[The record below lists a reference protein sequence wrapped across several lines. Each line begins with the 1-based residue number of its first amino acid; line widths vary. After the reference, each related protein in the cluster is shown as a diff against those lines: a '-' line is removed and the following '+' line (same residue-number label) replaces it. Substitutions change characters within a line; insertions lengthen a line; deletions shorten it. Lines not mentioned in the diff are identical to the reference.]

1 VAGQRNR
8 ARVPLWFGATSF
20 MIYNRRAA
28 NCNRQLLMQRW
39 AKPLG
44 GAYPALFL
52 LLAINLF
59 NYIDRQILAAVE
71 PDIRASFFSA
81 NDVNAMTK
89 TGFLGVAFFVT
100 YMVSAPILGLL
111 ADRISRWL
119 IIGSAVILWSLASG
133 GSGLAATFA
142 ILFATRIF
150 VGIGEGGYGP
160 AAPTIL
166 SDLFPI
172 ETRGRIM
179 AIFCAAIPVGSALG
193 YVIGGLIGAH
203 LGWRWAFY
211 LVTPP
216 GLLLGLLCFWQRDP
230 RVTADRLA
238 QKSPRRS
245 IRDYIRLFRTRSYL
259 INCVAMTLMTFVQGG
274 LGFWASAYLRYR
286 NQSPDVGMTIFG
298 LITVV
303 AGLVATLLGGV
314 IADKLRPRF
323 RGSYFW
329 VSGIGM
335 LLACPF
341 FIATLYIPFPAA
353 WVTMFVAIFFLFLNT
368 GPSNTA
374 LANVSLPAVRAT
386 AFAAN
391 IFTVHALGDV
401 QAFWLLGYIGGHTN
415 MHKAFLFVSGIIL
428 LSGVAWLI
436 GVKYLPADTA
446 AVETGGT
453 T

>member
-1 VAGQRNR
+1 MSG
-8 ARVPLWFGATSF
+8 ART
-20 MIYNRRAA
+20 
-28 NCNRQLLMQRW
+28 
-39 AKPLG
+39 
-44 GAYPALFL
+44 ALFL

-59 NYIDRQILAAVE
+59 NYIDRQVLAALE
-71 PDIRASFFSA
+71 PDIRTTFFA
-81 NDVNAMTK
+81 PDDVNAMTK
-89 TGFLGVAFFVT
+89 TGLLGDAFFVT

-119 IIGSAVILWSLASG
+119 IVGSAVILWSLASG

-142 ILFATRIF
+142 ILFATRVC

-193 YVIGGLIGAH
+193 YVVGGLIGAH
-203 LGWRWAFY
+203 FGWRWAFY
-211 LVTPP
+211 LVAPP

-230 RVTADRLA
+230 RFAAGHLA

-245 IRDYIRLFRTRSYL
+245 LRAYLNLFRTRSFL
-259 INCVAMTLMTFVQGG
+259 INCVAMTLMTFVTGG
-274 LGFWASAYLRYR
+274 LGFWVPAYLRYR

-303 AGLVATLLGGV
+303 AGLVSTLLGGI
-314 IADKLRPRF
+314 IADRLRSRF
-323 RGSYFW
+323 AGSYFW

-335 LLACPF
+335 LIACPF
-341 FIATLYIPFPAA
+341 FIATLYVPFPAA
-353 WVTMFVAIFFLFLNT
+353 WITMFLAIFFLFLNT

-386 AFAAN
+386 AFAVN
-391 IFTVHALGDV
+391 IFVIHAFGDV

-415 MHKAFLFVSGIIL
+415 MHMAFLFVSGIIL

-446 AVETGGT
+446 AVEAQN
-453 T
+453 

>member
-1 VAGQRNR
+1 MESASKTPLSG
-8 ARVPLWFGATSF
+8 ART
-20 MIYNRRAA
+20 
-28 NCNRQLLMQRW
+28 
-39 AKPLG
+39 
-44 GAYPALFL
+44 ALFL

-59 NYIDRQILAAVE
+59 NYIDRQILAALE
-71 PDIRASFFSA
+71 PDIRASFFAA

-89 TGFLGVAFFVT
+89 TGLLGDAFFVT

-111 ADRISRWL
+111 ADRFSRWI

-142 ILFATRIF
+142 ILFATRIC

-211 LVTPP
+211 LVAPP
-216 GLLLGLLCFWQRDP
+216 GLLLGLLCFRQRDP
-230 RVTADRLA
+230 RADANHLV
-238 QKSPRRS
+238 QKSSRRS
-245 IRDYIRLFRTRSYL
+245 ISDYLNLFRTRSYL
-259 INCVAMTLMTFVQGG
+259 INCIAMTLMTFVTGG
-274 LGFWASAYLRYR
+274 LGFWVPAYLRYR
-286 NQSPDVGMTIFG
+286 NQSPAVGMTIFG

-303 AGLVATLLGGV
+303 AGLISTLLGGV
-314 IADKLRPRF
+314 IADRLRSRF
-323 RGSYFW
+323 AGSYFW

-335 LLACPF
+335 LIACPIF
-341 FIATLYIPFPAA
+341 VVALYIPFPAA
-353 WVTMFVAIFFLFLNT
+353 WIAMFVAIFFLFLNT

-374 LANVSLPAVRAT
+374 LANVSLPSVRAT
-386 AFAAN
+386 AFAVN
-391 IFTVHALGDV
+391 ILVIHALGDV
-401 QAFWLLGYIGGHTN
+401 QAFWLLGYIGGHAN
-415 MHKAFLFVSGIIL
+415 MHVAFLFVSGIIF
-428 LSGVAWLI
+428 LSGLAWLV

-446 AVETGGT
+446 AVETAGT

>member
-1 VAGQRNR
+1 
-8 ARVPLWFGATSF
+8 
-20 MIYNRRAA
+20 MIYNRRAP
-28 NCNRQLLMQRW
+28 NCNPQLSMQPS
-39 AKPLG
+39 AQKPIS
-44 GAYPALFL
+44 GARSALFL

-59 NYIDRQILAAVE
+59 NYIDRQILAALE
-71 PDIRASFFSA
+71 PDIRATFFA
-81 NDVNAMTK
+81 PDDVNRMTK
-89 TGFLGVAFFVT
+89 TGLLGVAFFVT
-100 YMVSAPILGLL
+100 YMISAPVLGFL
-111 ADRISRWL
+111 ADRISRW
-119 IIGSAVILWSLASG
+119 IIVGIAVILWSLASG
-133 GSGLAATFA
+133 ASGLAATFG
-142 ILFATRIF
+142 ILFVTRIF

-193 YVIGGLIGAH
+193 YVIGGSIGAH

-230 RVTADRLA
+230 RGAADDLV
-238 QKSPRRS
+238 QDTPRRS
-245 IRDYIRLFRTRSYL
+245 IRDYLNLFRTRSYL
-259 INCVAMTLMTFVQGG
+259 INCIAQTLMTFVVGG
-274 LGFWASAYLRYR
+274 LGFWVPAYLRYR
-286 NQSPDVGMTIFG
+286 DQSSDAGMTIFG

-303 AGLVATLLGGV
+303 AGLVSTLLGGV
-314 IADKLRPRF
+314 IADKLRSRF
-323 RGSYFW
+323 AGSYFW

-335 LLACPF
+335 LIACPF
-341 FIATLYIPFPAA
+341 FIVSLYVPFPAA
-353 WVTMFVAIFFLFLNT
+353 WIPMFLAIFFLFLNT

-391 IFTVHALGDV
+391 IFIIHAFGDV

-415 MHKAFLFVSGIIL
+415 MHVAFLFVSGIIF
-428 LSGVAWLI
+428 LSGLAWLA

-446 AVETGGT
+446 AVEHAESGSA
-453 T
+453 

>member
-1 VAGQRNR
+1 MEPVVKKPMSG
-8 ARVPLWFGATSF
+8 ARS
-20 MIYNRRAA
+20 
-28 NCNRQLLMQRW
+28 
-39 AKPLG
+39 
-44 GAYPALFL
+44 ALFL

-59 NYIDRQILAAVE
+59 NYIDRQILAALE
-71 PDIRASFFSA
+71 PDIRANFFAAS
-81 NDVNAMTK
+81 DVNAMTK
-89 TGFLGVAFFVT
+89 TGLLGDAFFVT
-100 YMVSAPILGLL
+100 YMLSAPILGLL
-111 ADRISRWL
+111 ADRFSRW
-119 IIGSAVILWSLASG
+119 IIVGSAVILWSLASG

-142 ILFATRIF
+142 ILFVTRVC

-211 LVTPP
+211 LVAPP
-216 GLLLGLLCFWQRDP
+216 GLLLGLLCFRQRDP
-230 RVTADRLA
+230 RADARHLS

-245 IRDYIRLFRTRSYL
+245 ISDYLNLFRTRSYL
-259 INCVAMTLMTFVQGG
+259 INCIAMTLMTFVTGG
-274 LGFWASAYLRYR
+274 LGFWVPAYLRYR
-286 NQSPDVGMTIFG
+286 NQSPAVGMTIFG

-303 AGLVATLLGGV
+303 AGLVSTLLGGV
-314 IADKLRPRF
+314 IADRLRSRF
-323 RGSYFW
+323 AGSYFW

-335 LLACPF
+335 LIACPF
-341 FIATLYIPFPAA
+341 FVATLYTPFPAA
-353 WVTMFVAIFFLFLNT
+353 WLPMFFAIFFLFVNT

-374 LANVSLPAVRAT
+374 LANVALPAVRAT
-386 AFAAN
+386 AFAVN
-391 IFTVHALGDV
+391 ILVIHALGDV

-415 MHKAFLFVSGIIL
+415 MHVAFLFVSGIIF
-428 LSGVAWLI
+428 LSGLTWLI

-446 AVETGGT
+446 AVESQTAE
-453 T
+453 

>member
-1 VAGQRNR
+1 MSG
-8 ARVPLWFGATSF
+8 ART
-20 MIYNRRAA
+20 
-28 NCNRQLLMQRW
+28 
-39 AKPLG
+39 
-44 GAYPALFL
+44 ALFL

-59 NYIDRQILAAVE
+59 NYIDRQVLAALE
-71 PDIRASFFSA
+71 PDIRTTFFA
-81 NDVNAMTK
+81 PDDVNAMTK
-89 TGFLGVAFFVT
+89 TGLLGDAFFVT

-119 IIGSAVILWSLASG
+119 IVGSAVILWSLASG

-142 ILFATRIF
+142 ILFATRVC

-193 YVIGGLIGAH
+193 YVVGGLIGAH
-203 LGWRWAFY
+203 FGWRWAFY
-211 LVTPP
+211 LVAPP
-216 GLLLGLLCFWQRDP
+216 GLLLGLLSFWQRDP
-230 RVTADRLA
+230 RFAAGHLA

-245 IRDYIRLFRTRSYL
+245 LRAYLNLFRTRSFL
-259 INCVAMTLMTFVQGG
+259 INCVAMTLMTFVTGG
-274 LGFWASAYLRYR
+274 LGFWVPAYLRYR

-303 AGLVATLLGGV
+303 AGLVSTLLGGI
-314 IADKLRPRF
+314 IADRLRSRF
-323 RGSYFW
+323 AGSYFW

-335 LLACPF
+335 LIACPF
-341 FIATLYIPFPAA
+341 FIATLYVPFPAA
-353 WVTMFVAIFFLFLNT
+353 WITMFLAIFFLFLNT

-386 AFAAN
+386 AFAVN
-391 IFTVHALGDV
+391 IFVIHAFGDV

-415 MHKAFLFVSGIIL
+415 MHMAFLFVSGIIL

-446 AVETGGT
+446 AVEAQN
-453 T
+453 

>member
-1 VAGQRNR
+1 MIG
-8 ARVPLWFGATSF
+8 ARGAV
-20 MIYNRRAA
+20 
-28 NCNRQLLMQRW
+28 
-39 AKPLG
+39 
-44 GAYPALFL
+44 FL

-59 NYIDRQILAAVE
+59 NYIDRQVLAAVE
-71 PDIRASFFSA
+71 PDIRATFFAA

-89 TGFLGVAFFVT
+89 TGLLGDAFFVT
-100 YMVSAPILGLL
+100 YMVSAPLLGLL
-111 ADRISRWL
+111 ADRFSRWI

-142 ILFATRIF
+142 ILFATRVF

-172 ETRGRIM
+172 ETRGRMM
-179 AIFCAAIPVGSALG
+179 AIFYTAIPVGSALG
-193 YVIGGLIGAH
+193 YVVGGLIGAKF
-203 LGWRWAFY
+203 GWRWAFY
-211 LVTPP
+211 LVAPP

-230 RVTADRLA
+230 RVGADHLV
-238 QKSPRRS
+238 QKSTRRT
-245 IRDYIRLFRTRSYL
+245 IRDYLNLFRTRSYL
-259 INCVAMTLMTFVQGG
+259 INCIAQTLMTFVTGG
-274 LGFWASAYLRYR
+274 LGFWVPAYLRYR
-286 NQSPDVGMTIFG
+286 HQSSDVGMTIFG

-303 AGLVATLLGGV
+303 AGLVSTLLGGV
-314 IADKLRPRF
+314 VADKLRSRLPS
-323 RGSYFW
+323 SYFW

-335 LLACPF
+335 LIACPI
-341 FIATLYIPFPAA
+341 FIISLYIPFPAA
-353 WVTMFVAIFFLFLNT
+353 WIAMFFAIFFLFLNT

-391 IFTVHALGDV
+391 IFFIHAFGDV

-415 MHKAFLFVSGIIL
+415 MHVAFLFVSGIIF

-446 AVETGGT
+446 AVEAAGT
-453 T
+453 S

>member
-1 VAGQRNR
+1 
-8 ARVPLWFGATSF
+8 
-20 MIYNRRAA
+20 MIYNRSRA
-28 NCNRQLLMQRW
+28 NCNRQLLMQP
-39 AKPLG
+39 AANKAVS
-44 GAYPALFL
+44 GARSALFL

-59 NYIDRQILAAVE
+59 NYIDRQVLAALE
-71 PDIRASFFSA
+71 PDIRASFFA
-81 NDVNAMTK
+81 AGDMNAMWK
-89 TGFLGVAFFVT
+89 TGLLGDAFFVT
-100 YMVSAPILGLL
+100 YMISAPILGLL

-133 GSGLAATFA
+133 GSGLAATFS

-166 SDLFPI
+166 ADRFPI

-179 AIFCAAIPVGSALG
+179 SIFYSAIPVGSALG
-193 YVIGGLIGAH
+193 YVIGGVIGAH
-203 LGWRWAFY
+203 WGWRWAFY

-230 RVTADRLA
+230 RIAAYRLS

-245 IRDYIRLFRTRSYL
+245 IRDYLRLFRTRSYL
-259 INCVAMTLMTFVQGG
+259 INCVAQTLMTFVTGG
-274 LGFWASAYLRYR
+274 LGFWAAAYLRYR
-286 NQSPDVGMTIFG
+286 NQSPEVGMTIFG

-303 AGLVATLLGGV
+303 AGLVSTLLGGV
-314 IADKLRPRF
+314 IADKLRSRF
-323 RGSYFW
+323 AGSYFW

-335 LLACPF
+335 LIACPF
-341 FIATLYIPFPAA
+341 FIATLYTPFPAA
-353 WVTMFVAIFFLFLNT
+353 WVPMFFAIFFLFVNT

-386 AFAAN
+386 AFAVN
-391 IFTVHALGDV
+391 ILVIHALGDV

-415 MHKAFLFVSGIIL
+415 MHVAFLFVSGVIF
-428 LSGVAWLI
+428 LSGLVWLM
-436 GVKYLPADTA
+436 GVKYLPGDTA
-446 AVETGGT
+446 AVESRSAA
-453 T
+453 

>member
-1 VAGQRNR
+1 MQSVSKALPTG
-8 ARVPLWFGATSF
+8 ARS
-20 MIYNRRAA
+20 
-28 NCNRQLLMQRW
+28 
-39 AKPLG
+39 
-44 GAYPALFL
+44 ALFL

-59 NYIDRQILAAVE
+59 NYIDRQILAALE
-71 PDIRASFFSA
+71 PDIRATFFA
-81 NDVNAMTK
+81 VGDVNAMTK
-89 TGFLGVAFFVT
+89 TGFLGDAFFVT
-100 YMVSAPILGLL
+100 YMLSAPILGLL
-111 ADRISRWL
+111 ADRFSRW
-119 IIGSAVILWSLASG
+119 IIVGCAVILWSLASG

-142 ILFATRIF
+142 ILFATRVC

-179 AIFCAAIPVGSALG
+179 AIFYAAIPVGSALG

-211 LVTPP
+211 LVAPP

-230 RVTADRLA
+230 RVAANHLV
-238 QKSPRRS
+238 QKSSRRS
-245 IRDYIRLFRTRSYL
+245 MGDYLNLFRTRSYL
-259 INCVAMTLMTFVQGG
+259 INCIAMTLMTFVTGG
-274 LGFWASAYLRYR
+274 LGFWVPAYLRYR
-286 NQSPDVGMTIFG
+286 NQSPAVGMTIFG

-303 AGLVATLLGGV
+303 AGLVSTLLGGV
-314 IADKLRPRF
+314 VADRLRSRLP
-323 RGSYFW
+323 GSYFW

-335 LLACPF
+335 LIACPIF
-341 FIATLYIPFPAA
+341 VVALYIPFPAA
-353 WVTMFVAIFFLFLNT
+353 WVAMFLAIFFLFLNT

-386 AFAAN
+386 AFAVN
-391 IFTVHALGDV
+391 ILVIHALGDV

-415 MHKAFLFVSGIIL
+415 MHVAFLVVSGIIFA
-428 LSGVAWLI
+428 SGLAWLL

-446 AVETGGT
+446 AVETAET
-453 T
+453 A

>member
-1 VAGQRNR
+1 
-8 ARVPLWFGATSF
+8 
-20 MIYNRRAA
+20 MIYNRHAA
-28 NCNRQLLMQRW
+28 NCNPQLSMEPSAQ
-39 AKPLG
+39 KPIS
-44 GAYPALFL
+44 GARSALFL

-59 NYIDRQILAAVE
+59 NYIDRQVLAAVE
-71 PDIRASFFSA
+71 PDIRATFFA
-81 NDVNAMTK
+81 PDDVNRMTK
-89 TGFLGVAFFVT
+89 TGLLAVAFFVT
-100 YMVSAPILGLL
+100 YMISAPVLGFL
-111 ADRISRWL
+111 ADRISRWM
-119 IIGSAVILWSLASG
+119 IVGVAVILWSLASG
-133 GSGLAATFA
+133 ASGLAATFG

-230 RVTADRLA
+230 RGEPDDLA
-238 QKSPRRS
+238 QDMPRRS
-245 IRDYIRLFRTRSYL
+245 IRDYLNLFRTRSYL
-259 INCVAMTLMTFVQGG
+259 INCIAQTLMTFVVGG
-274 LGFWASAYLRYR
+274 LGFWVPAYLHYR
-286 NQSPDVGMTIFG
+286 NQSSDVGMTIFG

-303 AGLVATLLGGV
+303 AGLVSTLLGGF
-314 IADKLRPRF
+314 IADKLRSRF
-323 RGSYFW
+323 AGSYFW

-335 LLACPF
+335 LIACPF
-341 FIATLYIPFPAA
+341 FIVSLYTPFPAA
-353 WVTMFVAIFFLFLNT
+353 WIPMFLAIFFLFLNT

-391 IFTVHALGDV
+391 IFIIHAFGDV

-415 MHKAFLFVSGIIL
+415 MHVAFLFVSGIIF
-428 LSGVAWLI
+428 LSGLVWLI

-446 AVETGGT
+446 AVENRTG
-453 T
+453 

>member
-1 VAGQRNR
+1 
-8 ARVPLWFGATSF
+8 
-20 MIYNRRAA
+20 MIYNRRTA
-28 NCNRQLLMQRW
+28 NCNRQLSMQ
-39 AKPLG
+39 PSG
-44 GAYPALFL
+44 QTPMSGARSALFL

-59 NYIDRQILAAVE
+59 NYIDRQILAALE
-71 PDIRASFFSA
+71 PDIRATFFA
-81 NDVNAMTK
+81 ADDVHAMTK
-89 TGFLGVAFFVT
+89 TGLLGDAFFVT

-111 ADRISRWL
+111 ADRISRW
-119 IIGSAVILWSLASG
+119 IIVGSAVILWSLASG

-142 ILFATRIF
+142 ILFATRVC

-166 SDLFPI
+166 ADLFPI
-172 ETRGRIM
+172 WTRGRVM
-179 AIFCAAIPVGSALG
+179 AVFYAAIPVGSALG
-193 YVIGGLIGAH
+193 YVIGGLVGAH

-216 GLLLGLLCFWQRDP
+216 GLLLGLLCFSQRDP
-230 RVTADRLA
+230 RSAALV
-238 QKSPRRS
+238 QESPRRS
-245 IRDYIRLFRTRSYL
+245 LRDYVRLFRTRSYF
-259 INCVAMTLMTFVQGG
+259 INCVAQTLMTFVTGG

-303 AGLVATLLGGV
+303 AGLVSTLLGGV
-314 IADKLRPRF
+314 IADRLRSRF
-323 RGSYFW
+323 AGSYFW

-335 LLACPF
+335 LIACPF
-341 FIATLYIPFPAA
+341 FLATLYTPFPAA
-353 WVTMFVAIFFLFLNT
+353 WVPMFFAIFFLFVNT

-386 AFAAN
+386 AFAVN
-391 IFTVHALGDV
+391 ILVIHALGDV

-415 MHKAFLFVSGIIL
+415 MHVAFLFVSGIIF
-428 LSGVAWLI
+428 LSGLVWLI

-446 AVETGGT
+446 AVEEAQT

>member
-1 VAGQRNR
+1 MSG
-8 ARVPLWFGATSF
+8 ART
-20 MIYNRRAA
+20 
-28 NCNRQLLMQRW
+28 
-39 AKPLG
+39 
-44 GAYPALFL
+44 ALFL

-59 NYIDRQILAAVE
+59 NYIDRQVLAALE
-71 PDIRASFFSA
+71 PDIRATFFA
-81 NDVNAMTK
+81 PDDVNAMTK
-89 TGFLGVAFFVT
+89 TGLLGDAFFVT

-119 IIGSAVILWSLASG
+119 IVGSAVILWSLASG
-133 GSGLAATFA
+133 GSGLAATFT
-142 ILFATRIF
+142 ILFATRVC

-193 YVIGGLIGAH
+193 YVVGGLIGAH
-203 LGWRWAFY
+203 FGWRWAFY
-211 LVTPP
+211 LVAPP

-230 RVTADRLA
+230 RFAAGHLA

-245 IRDYIRLFRTRSYL
+245 LRAYLNLFRTRSFL
-259 INCVAMTLMTFVQGG
+259 INCVAMTLMTFVTGG
-274 LGFWASAYLRYR
+274 LGFWVPAYLRYR
-286 NQSPDVGMTIFG
+286 NQSPDMGMTIFG

-303 AGLVATLLGGV
+303 AGLVSTLLGGI
-314 IADKLRPRF
+314 IADRLRSRF
-323 RGSYFW
+323 PGSYFW

-335 LLACPF
+335 LIACPF
-341 FIATLYIPFPAA
+341 FIATLYVPFPAA
-353 WVTMFVAIFFLFLNT
+353 WITMFLAIFFLFLNT

-386 AFAAN
+386 AFAVN
-391 IFTVHALGDV
+391 IFVIHAFGDV

-415 MHKAFLFVSGIIL
+415 MHIAFLFVSGIIL

-446 AVETGGT
+446 AVEAQN
-453 T
+453 